1 MLDDSILDDVKK
13 ADLAIF
19 VGGLDA
25 TWEGEEMPGGI
36 NVEGFYNGD
45 RTTIELPKIQQ
56 NAIKKMMETGTPV
69 VLVLMAG
76 SSIALNGL
84 EKELDA
90 ILMAWYPGQRGGDA
104 VASVL
109 FGDYNPG
116 GKLPV
121 TFYSSTS
128 ELPDFKD
135 YNMRSGKG
143 FTYRYYNGVVLY
155 PGLLY
160 TSDAADDRRC
170 VDPGGGRVT
179 EKKECYKHLTL
190 PTNNTVTI

>member
-1 MLDDSILDDVKK
+1 
-13 ADLAIF
+13 
-19 VGGLDA
+19 
-25 TWEGEEMPGGI
+25 MPGGI

-84 EKELDA
+84 EEELEA

-104 VASVL
+104 IASVL
-109 FGDYNPG
+109 FGEYNPG

-121 TFYSSTS
+121 TFYKSTS
-128 ELPDFKD
+128 DLPRF
-135 YNMRSGKG
+135 
-143 FTYRYYNGVVLY
+143 
-155 PGLLY
+155 
-160 TSDAADDRRC
+160 
-170 VDPGGGRVT
+170 
-179 EKKECYKHLTL
+179 
-190 PTNNTVTI
+190 